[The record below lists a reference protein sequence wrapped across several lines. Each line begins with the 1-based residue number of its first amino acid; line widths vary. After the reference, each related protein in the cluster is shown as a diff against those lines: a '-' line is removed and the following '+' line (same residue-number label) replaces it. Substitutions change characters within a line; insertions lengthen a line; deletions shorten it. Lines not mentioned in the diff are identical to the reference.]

1 MLDSKNLSKLAA
13 TGTTKDLLLAHE
25 RGEVVFTSLAKG
37 GLTKGDLL
45 FTSGFNS
52 RLRNNVKEHDN

>member
-25 RGEVVFTSLAKG
+25 RGEVVFTSLTKKG
-37 GLTKGDLL
+37 LNKGDLL

>member
-25 RGEVVFTSLAKG
+25 RGEVVFTSLTKG

-45 FTSGFNS
+45 FTSSFNN
-52 RLRNNVKEHDN
+52 RQVR